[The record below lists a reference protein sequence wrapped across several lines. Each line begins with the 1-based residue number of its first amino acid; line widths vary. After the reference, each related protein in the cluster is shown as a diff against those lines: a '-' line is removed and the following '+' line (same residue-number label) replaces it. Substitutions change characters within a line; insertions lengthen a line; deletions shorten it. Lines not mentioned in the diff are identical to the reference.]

1 MIIGLL
7 RTEITSFQKF
17 HTPQNL
23 SPLTGFFFTDGPFWM
38 EQRRFSLRNLRDF
51 GFGKRSLDVIILD
64 EAEELIKRLQS
75 NDIQVSTYADPR
87 REALV

>member
-1 MIIGLL
+1 L

-23 SPLTGFFFTDGPFWM
+23 SPLTGFFFTDGSFWV
-38 EQRRFSLRNLRDF
+38 EQRRFSLRHLRDF
-51 GFGKRSLDVIILD
+51 GFGKKSLEVIIMD
-64 EAEELIKRLQS
+64 EAEELIKRLQP
-75 NDIQVSTYADPR
+75 NDVQVSTYADSC